1 MTTFGIG
8 RNPVIAQVHGGGE
21 AGVAPGLNVTGPDG
35 IAGGSEI
42 RIGQCTDRSRHVMA
56 QSSVLIDIDGQIIHR
71 YGNVSTSHHSPVD
84 RCPLECVGTGGVPRY
99 TGRYLSSDHIDD
111 SADGSGS
118 ILKRCRATGDLDL
131 VGR

>member
-42 RIGQCTDRSRHVMA
+42 RIGQCTDRSPHVMA
-56 QSSVLIDIDGQIIHR
+56 PSSVQIDIDGQIIHR
-71 YGNVSTSHHSPVD
+71 NGNVSTSHHSPFD
-84 RCPLECVGTGGVPRY
+84 RCPLVCVGTGGMRRY
-99 TGRYLSSDHIDD
+99 TSRSLVSDTIAA
-111 SADGSGS
+111 SAH
-118 ILKRCRATGDLDL
+118 
-131 VGR
+131 